1 MNSAADLYRVQIK
14 HLSNNLLN
22 QGTLLPCVKYWKCIS
37 HQRYHLPTVFKGK
50 DKVDGTDSF
59 TKKGTHITQLAVWST
74 SDADFYT
81 SGFTLLTFT
90 AGFVFASRFVAQLKY
105 SFLNKM

>member
-59 TKKGTHITQLAVWST
+59 LQKKVRT
-74 SDADFYT
+74 SHSLLFDQRLMLI
-81 SGFTLLTFT
+81 FTRLGLLC
-90 AGFVFASRFVAQLKY
+90 
-105 SFLNKM
+105 